1 MGTGQMLLTVL
12 ATFLLT
18 TVILTS
24 NRSLLTNSE
33 TLIRAKQ
40 DLVSI
45 SLATSLLERAS
56 RLDFD
61 TATINNTPTDPGN
74 LGPIGIEGTEV
85 AGRDS
90 LFNDVDDYNN
100 FLDTVLVGSV
110 QDSVV
115 RNDAYYLRA
124 NVCYVSEADPWGNPL
139 AGTSATTKSWL
150 KRIEVRIWPKGAKS
164 VIDTFFLVQLQG
176 YWKWR

>member
-1 MGTGQMLLTVL
+1 MGTGQMLMTVL

-24 NRSLLTNSE
+24 NRGLLTNTE

-45 SLATSLLERAS
+45 SLATSLLEKAT

-61 TATINNTPTDPGN
+61 TATIYNSPSSVSQ
-74 LGPIGIEGTEV
+74 LGPIGRE
-85 AGRDS
+85 AGEPASQDS
-90 LFNDVDDYNN
+90 LYNDVDDYDGL
-100 FLDTVLVGSV
+100 LDTIAVGAPIDTSIHPDTYFLRV
-110 QDSVV
+110 NV
-115 RNDAYYLRA
+115 YYVDE
-124 NVCYVSEADPWGNPL
+124 NNPWGDPL
-139 AGTSATTKSWL
+139 SGVGGSKSWM
-150 KRIEVRIWPKGAKS
+150 KRIEVRVWPRGAQT
-164 VIDTFFLVQLQG
+164 VTDTFFLCQLYG

>member
-1 MGTGQMLLTVL
+1 MNTGQMLMTVL

-45 SLATSLLERAS
+45 SLATSLLERAA

-61 TATINNTPTDPGN
+61 TATITSSPTATSQ
-74 LGPIGIEGTEV
+74 LGPIGRESGELMT
-85 AGRDS
+85 RDS

-100 FLDTVLVGSV
+100 LYDTIIIGANSAT
-110 QDSVV
+110 DSVGDV
-115 RNDAYYLRA
+115 YCLRS

-139 AGTSATTKSWL
+139 AGTSGPTKSWL
-150 KRIEVRIWPKGAKS
+150 KRIEVRIWPRGDA
-164 VIDTFFLVQLQG
+164 VATDTFYLCQLHG

>member
-24 NRSLLTNSE
+24 NRNLLTNSE

-40 DLVSI
+40 DLASI

-61 TATINNTPTDPGN
+61 TSTINGSPTSTSK
-74 LGPIGIEGTEV
+74 LGPIGMESGEV
-85 AGRDS
+85 AVKDS

-100 FLDTVLVGSV
+100 FIDTVLLGSV
-110 QDSVV
+110 QDTVV
-115 RNDAYYLRA
+115 RSDAYFLRA
-124 NVCYVSEADPWGNPL
+124 NVYYVSEADPWGEPL
-139 AGTSATTKSWL
+139 SVSSRSWL
-150 KRIEVRIWPKGAKS
+150 KRIEVRIWPKGAQN
-164 VIDTFFLVQLQG
+164 VIDTFFLTQLQG

>member
-24 NRSLLTNSE
+24 NRSLLTNTE

-45 SLATSLLERAS
+45 SLATSLLERAT

-61 TATINNTPTDPGN
+61 TATINKTPSDVN
-74 LGPIGIEGTEV
+74 KLGQIGREAGEV
-85 AGRDS
+85 VTADS
-90 LFNDVDDYNN
+90 LFNDVDDYDNM
-100 FLDTVLVGSV
+100 LDTVSVGAP
-110 QDSVV
+110 QDASIIPD
-115 RNDAYYLRA
+115 RYYLRS
-124 NVCYVSEADPWGNPL
+124 NVYYVNENDPWGAPL
-139 AGTSATTKSWL
+139 TGTARSWI
-150 KRIEVRIWPKGAKS
+150 KRIEVRVWPQGAIS
-164 VIDTFFLVQLQG
+164 VTDTFFLCQLYG